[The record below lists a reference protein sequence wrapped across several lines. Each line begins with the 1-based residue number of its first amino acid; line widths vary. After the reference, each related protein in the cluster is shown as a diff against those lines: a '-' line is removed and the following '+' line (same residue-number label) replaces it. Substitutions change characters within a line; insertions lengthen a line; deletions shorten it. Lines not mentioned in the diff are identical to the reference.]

1 MLDAYDL
8 NPVQTLALALSIIL
22 ETEMLTWERM
32 IDLSGLSGE
41 QAVHLRARQT
51 DALDQ
56 LLKHLVE
63 NRSL

>member
-1 MLDAYDL
+1 MLDTYDL
-8 NPVQTLALALSIIL
+8 NPVQTLALALSITL